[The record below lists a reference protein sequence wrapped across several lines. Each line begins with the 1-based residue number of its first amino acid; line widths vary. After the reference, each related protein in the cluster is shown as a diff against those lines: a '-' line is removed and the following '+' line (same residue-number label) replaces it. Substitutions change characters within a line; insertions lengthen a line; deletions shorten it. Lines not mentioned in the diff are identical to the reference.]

1 MRNTITEEKTMTKTL
16 ITLLTGVSALTVGL
30 ASAVAQEAGSIGI
43 PDSEYSL
50 EALIEAA
57 KKEGPI
63 TVVDATGKIVSM
75 AENFSKAYGLKATGV
90 KMSGQDQEQVIARE
104 AAAGNVRTDVFNMSN
119 LPSVT
124 SQILPQGF
132 GISWLAPDLKDKIP
146 AQYQSPAIT
155 SNNPWLFAYNT
166 DVHGETCPVDNLWAL
181 TTEEWRGRVA
191 IPDPLLR
198 NETMFWFNQIATHED
213 AAMREAYKA
222 QFGEELETD
231 EASATAEWVKRL
243 AQNKPK
249 VTKSDTDVGPI
260 VGAKEEKPPIGF
272 LSAAIFRDAQKD
284 GYGMGICKEMKPW
297 IGQLTPRVAVIA
309 AGTKSPNT
317 AKLFSRFMMT
327 QEGMGPQLADGKIST
342 NSDAKMPDGEASG
355 VADVV
360 DQLFINHSETSPDDF
375 ATLQD
380 WQDFWL
386 TNSR

>member
-1 MRNTITEEKTMTKTL
+1 MPKLSIYML
-16 ITLLTGVSALTVGL
+16 AGVSALTIGL
-30 ASAVAQEAGSIGI
+30 TSASAQDATEIGI

-57 KKEGPI
+57 KKEEPI

-75 AENFSKAYGLKATGV
+75 AENFSKKYGLKATGV
-90 KMSGQDQEQVIARE
+90 KMNGQDQEQIIARE
-104 AAAGNVRTDVFNMSN
+104 AAANNVRTDVFNMSN

-146 AQYQSPAIT
+146 AEYQNPAIT
-155 SNNPWLFAYNT
+155 SNNPWVFAYNT

-181 TTEEWRGRVA
+181 TTEDWKGRVA

-198 NETMFWFNQIATHED
+198 NETMFWFNQL
-213 AAMREAYKA
+213 AAHGETELREAYKA
-222 QFGEELETD
+222 QFGEELKTE
-231 EASATAEWVKRL
+231 EASAAAEWVKRL

-272 LSAAIFRDAQKD
+272 LSAAIFRDAKKD

-309 AGTKSPNT
+309 FGTKSPNT
-317 AKLFSRFMMT
+317 AKLFARFMMT
-327 QEGMGPQLADGKIST
+327 EEGMAPQLTDGKIST
-342 NSDAKMPDGEASG
+342 NTEAKMPEGEASG
-355 VADVV
+355 VAAVIDRLYV
-360 DQLFINHSETSPDDF
+360 NHSETTQDDF
-375 ATLQD
+375 AKLQD

>member
-1 MRNTITEEKTMTKTL
+1 MPKIL
-16 ITLLTGVSALTVGL
+16 ISLFTSASVLAMGLTGAM
-30 ASAVAQEAGSIGI
+30 AQEAKQIGI
-43 PDSEYSL
+43 PDSDYSL

-57 KKEGPI
+57 KKEEPI

-75 AENFSKAYGLKATGV
+75 AENFSAKYGLKATGV
-90 KMSGQDQEQVIARE
+90 KMSGQDQEQIIARE

-146 AQYQSPAIT
+146 AAYQSPAIT
-155 SNNPWLFAYNT
+155 SNNPWVFAYNT
-166 DVHGETCPVDNLWAL
+166 DVNGETCPVDNLWAL
-181 TTEEWRGRVA
+181 TTEEWKGRVA

-198 NETMFWFNQIATHED
+198 NETMFWFNQLATHED

-222 QFGEELETD
+222 QFGEELTTD

-243 AQNKPK
+243 ARNQPK
-249 VTKSDTDVGPI
+249 VTRSDTDVGPI

-272 LSAAIFRDAQKD
+272 LSVAIFRDAKKD

-317 AKLFSRFMMT
+317 AKLFARFMMT
-327 QEGMGPQLADGKIST
+327 EEGMAPQLGDGKIST
-342 NSDAKMPDGEASG
+342 NTDAKMPESEVSDIASH
-355 VADVV
+355 V
-360 DQLFINHSETSPDDF
+360 DKLYVNHSETSQDDF
-375 ATLQD
+375 AKLQD

-386 TNSR
+386 QHSR

>member
-1 MRNTITEEKTMTKTL
+1 MPKLSTYMLAGISVM
-16 ITLLTGVSALTVGL
+16 ALGL
-30 ASAVAQEAGSIGI
+30 ANAAAQDAKEIGI

-57 KKEGPI
+57 KKEPPI
-63 TVVDATGKIVSM
+63 TVIDATGKIVSM
-75 AENFSKAYGLKATGV
+75 AENFSKTYGLKATGV
-90 KMSGQDQEQVIARE
+90 KMNGQEQEQVISRE

-119 LPSVT
+119 LPSVA

-132 GISWLAPDLKDKIP
+132 GVSWLAPDLKDKIP

-155 SNNPWLFAYNT
+155 SNNPWVFSYNT
-166 DVHGETCPVDNLWAL
+166 DVNGETCPVNNLWAL
-181 TTEEWRGRVA
+181 TTEEWKGRVA

-198 NETMFWFNQIATHED
+198 NETMFWFNQLATHGDE
-213 AAMREAYKA
+213 AMREAYKA
-222 QFGEELETD
+222 QFGEELKTD

-272 LSAAIFRDAQKD
+272 LSAAIFRDAKKD

-297 IGQLTPRVAVIA
+297 VGQLTPRVAVIA
-309 AGTKSPNT
+309 AGTKSPNA
-317 AKLFSRFMMT
+317 AKLFARFMMT
-327 QEGMGPQLADGKIST
+327 EEGMAPQLIDGKLST
-342 NSDAKMPDGEASG
+342 NTDAKMPEGEVSG
-355 VADVV
+355 VASVV
-360 DQLFINHSETSPDDF
+360 DLLYVNHSETTPDDF
-375 ATLQD
+375 AKLQD

-386 TNSR
+386 SNSR

>member
-1 MRNTITEEKTMTKTL
+1 MTKTL

-222 QFGEELETD
+222 QFGEELATD

>member
-1 MRNTITEEKTMTKTL
+1 MPKTL
-16 ITLLTGVSALTVGL
+16 ICLFTTASVLAMGLTGAI
-30 ASAVAQEAGSIGI
+30 AQEAKEIGI
-43 PDSEYSL
+43 PDSDYSL

-57 KKEGPI
+57 RKEEPI
-63 TVVDATGKIVSM
+63 TVIDATGKIVTM
-75 AENFSKAYGLKATGV
+75 AENFSAKYGLKATGV

-146 AQYQSPAIT
+146 AAYQSPAIT
-155 SNNPWLFAYNT
+155 SNNPWVFAYNT
-166 DVHGETCPVDNLWAL
+166 DVNGETCPVDNLWAL
-181 TTEEWRGRVA
+181 TTEEWKGRVA

-198 NETMFWFNQIATHED
+198 NETMFWFNQLATHED

-222 QFGEELETD
+222 QFGEELTTD

-243 AQNKPK
+243 AKNQSK
-249 VTKSDTDVGPI
+249 VTRSDTDVGPI

-272 LSAAIFRDAQKD
+272 LSAAIFRDAKKD

-317 AKLFSRFMMT
+317 AKLFARFMMT
-327 QEGMGPQLADGKIST
+327 EEGMAPQLGDGKIST
-342 NSDAKMPDGEASG
+342 NTEAKMPESEVSG
-355 VADVV
+355 IANHV
-360 DQLFINHSETSPDDF
+360 DKLYVNHSETSQDDF
-375 ATLQD
+375 AKLQD

-386 TNSR
+386 QHSR

>member
-1 MRNTITEEKTMTKTL
+1 MPKIL
-16 ITLLTGVSALTVGL
+16 ISLFTSASVLAMGLTGAM
-30 ASAVAQEAGSIGI
+30 AQEAKQIGI
-43 PDSEYSL
+43 PDSDYSL

-57 KKEGPI
+57 KKEEPI
-63 TVVDATGKIVSM
+63 TVIDATGKIVSM
-75 AENFSKAYGLKATGV
+75 AENFSAKYGLKATGV
-90 KMSGQDQEQVIARE
+90 KMSGQDQEQIIARE

-146 AQYQSPAIT
+146 AAYQSPAIT
-155 SNNPWLFAYNT
+155 SNNPWVFAYNT
-166 DVHGETCPVDNLWAL
+166 DVNGETCPVDNLWAL
-181 TTEEWRGRVA
+181 TTEEWKGRVA

-198 NETMFWFNQIATHED
+198 NETMFWFNQLATHED

-222 QFGEELETD
+222 QFGEELTTD

-243 AQNKPK
+243 ARNQPK
-249 VTKSDTDVGPI
+249 VTRSDTDVGPI

-272 LSAAIFRDAQKD
+272 LSVAIFRDAKKD

-317 AKLFSRFMMT
+317 AKLFARFMMT
-327 QEGMGPQLADGKIST
+327 EEGMAPQLGDGKIST
-342 NSDAKMPDGEASG
+342 NTEAKMPESEVSGIASH
-355 VADVV
+355 V
-360 DQLFINHSETSPDDF
+360 DKLYVNHSETSQDDF
-375 ATLQD
+375 AKLQD

-386 TNSR
+386 QHSR

>member
-1 MRNTITEEKTMTKTL
+1 MPRLSIC
-16 ITLLTGVSALTVGL
+16 ILTSVSALTIGL
-30 ASAVAQEAGSIGI
+30 ASATAQEAKEIGI

-57 KKEGPI
+57 KKEDPI
-63 TVVDATGKIVSM
+63 TVIDATGKIVAM
-75 AENFSKAYGLKATGV
+75 AENFSKKYGLQATGV

-146 AQYQSPAIT
+146 AEYQNPAIT
-155 SNNPWLFAYNT
+155 SNNPWVFAYNT
-166 DVHGETCPVDNLWAL
+166 DVNGETCPVDNLWAL
-181 TTEEWRGRVA
+181 TTDAWKGRVA
-191 IPDPLLR
+191 MPDPLLR
-198 NETMFWFNQIATHED
+198 NETMFWFNQLAEHGD
-213 AAMREAYKA
+213 QAMREAYKA

-249 VTKSDTDVGPI
+249 VTKSDSDVGPI
-260 VGAKEEKPPIGF
+260 VGAKEEQPPIGF
-272 LSAAIFRDAQKD
+272 LSAAIFRDAKKN

-297 IGQLTPRVAVIA
+297 VGQLTPRVAVIA
-309 AGTKSPNT
+309 SGTKSPNT
-317 AKLFSRFMMT
+317 AKLFARFIMT
-327 QEGMGPQLADGKIST
+327 EEGMAPQLHDGKIST
-342 NSDAKMPDGEASG
+342 NIDAKMPDDEASG
-355 VADVV
+355 IANYV
-360 DQLFINHSETSPDDF
+360 DRLYVNHSETTDSDF
-375 ATLQD
+375 AKLQD

>member
-1 MRNTITEEKTMTKTL
+1 MPKTSIYML
-16 ITLLTGVSALTVGL
+16 AGISVLAMGLSSAQ
-30 ASAVAQEAGSIGI
+30 AQDVKEIGI

-57 KKEGPI
+57 KKEEPI
-63 TVVDATGKIVSM
+63 TVIDATGKIVSM
-75 AENFSKAYGLKATGV
+75 AENFSKTYGLKATGV
-90 KMSGQDQEQVIARE
+90 KMSGQEQEQVIARE

-119 LPSVT
+119 LPSVA

-132 GISWLAPDLKDKIP
+132 GVSWLAPDLKDKIP
-146 AQYQSPAIT
+146 AEYQSPAIT
-155 SNNPWLFAYNT
+155 SNNPWVFAYNT
-166 DVHGETCPVDNLWAL
+166 DVNGETCPVNNLWAL

-198 NETMFWFNQIATHED
+198 NETMFWFNQLATHGD
-213 AAMREAYKA
+213 DAMREAYKA
-222 QFGEELETD
+222 QFGEDLKTD

-249 VTKSDTDVGPI
+249 VTKTDTDVGPI
-260 VGAKEEKPPIGF
+260 VGAKEEKPPVGF
-272 LSAAIFRDAQKD
+272 LSAAIFRDAKKD

-317 AKLFSRFMMT
+317 AKLFARFMMT
-327 QEGMGPQLADGKIST
+327 EEGMAPQLGDGKIST
-342 NSDAKMPDGEASG
+342 NTEAKMPESEVSG
-355 VADVV
+355 IANFV
-360 DQLFINHSETSPDDF
+360 DLLYVNHSETTPDDF
-375 ATLQD
+375 AKLQD

-386 TNSR
+386 SNSR

>member
-1 MRNTITEEKTMTKTL
+1 MPNTSIYML
-16 ITLLTGVSALTVGL
+16 AGASLFAMGLSNAL
-30 ASAVAQEAGSIGI
+30 AQDVKEIGI

-57 KKEGPI
+57 KKEQPI

-75 AENFSKAYGLKATGV
+75 ADNFSKTYGLKATGV
-90 KMSGQDQEQVIARE
+90 KMNGQEQEQVIARE

-119 LPSVT
+119 LPSVA

-132 GISWLAPDLKDKIP
+132 GVSWLAPDLKDKIP
-146 AQYQSPAIT
+146 GQYQSPAIT
-155 SNNPWLFAYNT
+155 SNNPWVFAYNT
-166 DVHGETCPVDNLWAL
+166 DVNGETCPVNNLWAL
-181 TTEEWRGRVA
+181 TTEEWKGRVA

-198 NETMFWFNQIATHED
+198 NETMFWFNQLETHGD
-213 AAMREAYKA
+213 DAMREAYKA
-222 QFGEELETD
+222 QFGEDLKTD

-260 VGAKEEKPPIGF
+260 VGAKEEKPPVGF
-272 LSAAIFRDAQKD
+272 LSAAIFRDAKKD
-284 GYGMGICKEMKPW
+284 GYGMGICKELKPW

-317 AKLFSRFMMT
+317 AKLFARFMMT
-327 QEGMGPQLADGKIST
+327 EEGMAPQLGDGKIST
-342 NSDAKMPDGEASG
+342 NTEAKMPESEVSG
-355 VADVV
+355 IVNFV
-360 DQLFINHSETSPDDF
+360 DRLYVNHSETTQDDF
-375 ATLQD
+375 AKLQD

-386 TNSR
+386 SNSR

>member
-1 MRNTITEEKTMTKTL
+1 MPKTL
-16 ITLLTGVSALTVGL
+16 ISLFTSASVLAMGLTGAM
-30 ASAVAQEAGSIGI
+30 AQEAKQIGI
-43 PDSEYSL
+43 PDSDYSL

-57 KKEGPI
+57 KKEEPI
-63 TVVDATGKIVSM
+63 TVIDATGKIVSM
-75 AENFSKAYGLKATGV
+75 AENFSAKYGLKATGV
-90 KMSGQDQEQVIARE
+90 KMSGQDQEQIIARE

-146 AQYQSPAIT
+146 AAYQSPAIT
-155 SNNPWLFAYNT
+155 SNNPWVFAYNT
-166 DVHGETCPVDNLWAL
+166 DVNGETCPVDNLWAL
-181 TTEEWRGRVA
+181 TTEEWKGRVA

-198 NETMFWFNQIATHED
+198 NETMFLFNQLATHED

-222 QFGEELETD
+222 QFGEELTTD

-243 AQNKPK
+243 AKNQPK
-249 VTKSDTDVGPI
+249 VTRSDTDVGPI

-272 LSAAIFRDAQKD
+272 LSVAIFRDAKKD

-317 AKLFSRFMMT
+317 AKLFARFMMT
-327 QEGMGPQLADGKIST
+327 EEGMAPQLGDGKIST
-342 NSDAKMPDGEASG
+342 NTEAKMPESEVSGIASH
-355 VADVV
+355 V
-360 DQLFINHSETSPDDF
+360 DKLYVNHSETSQDDF
-375 ATLQD
+375 AKLQD

-386 TNSR
+386 QHSR

>member
-1 MRNTITEEKTMTKTL
+1 MMPKTL
-16 ITLLTGVSALTVGL
+16 ISLFTSASVLAMGLTGAM
-30 ASAVAQEAGSIGI
+30 AQEAKQIGI
-43 PDSEYSL
+43 PDSDYSL

-57 KKEGPI
+57 KKEEPI
-63 TVVDATGKIVSM
+63 TVIDATGKIVSM
-75 AENFSKAYGLKATGV
+75 AENFSAKYGLKATGV
-90 KMSGQDQEQVIARE
+90 KMSGQDQEQIIARE

-146 AQYQSPAIT
+146 AAYQSPAIT
-155 SNNPWLFAYNT
+155 SNNPWVFAYNT
-166 DVHGETCPVDNLWAL
+166 DVNGETCPVDNLWAL
-181 TTEEWRGRVA
+181 TTEEWKGRVA

-198 NETMFWFNQIATHED
+198 NETMFWFNQLATHED

-222 QFGEELETD
+222 QFGEELTTD

-243 AQNKPK
+243 ARNQTK
-249 VTKSDTDVGPI
+249 VTRSDTDVGPI

-272 LSAAIFRDAQKD
+272 LSVAIFRDAKKD

-317 AKLFSRFMMT
+317 AKLFARFMMT
-327 QEGMGPQLADGKIST
+327 EEGMAPQLGDGKIST
-342 NSDAKMPDGEASG
+342 NTEAKMPESEVSGIASH
-355 VADVV
+355 V
-360 DQLFINHSETSPDDF
+360 DKLYVNHSETSQDDF
-375 ATLQD
+375 AKLQD

-386 TNSR
+386 QHSR

>member
-1 MRNTITEEKTMTKTL
+1 MPKIL
-16 ITLLTGVSALTVGL
+16 ISLFTSASVLAMGLTGAM
-30 ASAVAQEAGSIGI
+30 AQEAKQIGI
-43 PDSEYSL
+43 PDSDYSL

-57 KKEGPI
+57 KKEEPI

-75 AENFSKAYGLKATGV
+75 AENFSAKYGLKATGV
-90 KMSGQDQEQVIARE
+90 KMSGQDQEQIIARE

-146 AQYQSPAIT
+146 AAYQSPAIT
-155 SNNPWLFAYNT
+155 SNNPWVFAYNT
-166 DVHGETCPVDNLWAL
+166 DVNGETCPVDNLWAL
-181 TTEEWRGRVA
+181 TTEEWKGRVA

-198 NETMFWFNQIATHED
+198 NETMFWFNQLATHED

-222 QFGEELETD
+222 QFGEELTTD

-243 AQNKPK
+243 ARNQPK
-249 VTKSDTDVGPI
+249 VTRSDTDVGPI

-272 LSAAIFRDAQKD
+272 LSVAIFRDAKKD

-317 AKLFSRFMMT
+317 AKLFARFMMT
-327 QEGMGPQLADGKIST
+327 EEGMAPQLGDGKIST
-342 NSDAKMPDGEASG
+342 NTDAKMPESEVSGIASH
-355 VADVV
+355 V
-360 DQLFINHSETSPDDF
+360 DKLYVNHSETSQDDF
-375 ATLQD
+375 AKLQD

-386 TNSR
+386 QHSR

>member
-1 MRNTITEEKTMTKTL
+1 MPSLSTY
-16 ITLLTGVSALTVGL
+16 LLTGVSVLAMGL
-30 ASAVAQEAGSIGI
+30 GSAFAQDAKEIGI
-43 PDSEYSL
+43 PDSGYSL

-63 TVVDATGKIVSM
+63 TVIDATGKIVSM
-75 AENFSKAYGLKATGV
+75 AENFSKKYGLQATGV

-132 GISWLAPDLKDKIP
+132 GISWIAPDLKDKIP
-146 AQYQSPAIT
+146 VEYQSPAIT
-155 SNNPWLFAYNT
+155 SNNPWVFAYNT
-166 DVHGETCPVDNLWAL
+166 DVNGETCPVDNLWAL
-181 TTEEWRGRVA
+181 TTEEWKGHVA

-198 NETMFWFNQIATHED
+198 NETMFWFNQLATHGD
-213 AAMREAYKA
+213 AEMREAYKA
-222 QFGEELETD
+222 QFGEDLKTD

-249 VTKSDTDVGPI
+249 VAKSDTDVGPI
-260 VGAKEEKPPIGF
+260 IRAKEEKPPIGF
-272 LSAAIFRDAQKD
+272 LSAAIFRDAKKD

-317 AKLFSRFMMT
+317 AKLFAHFMMT
-327 QEGMGPQLADGKIST
+327 EEGMGPQLGDGKIST
-342 NSDAKMPDGEASG
+342 NTDAKMPDGEASG

-360 DQLFINHSETSPDDF
+360 DRLYVNHSETTPDDF
-375 ATLQD
+375 AKLQD

>member
-1 MRNTITEEKTMTKTL
+1 MPKTL
-16 ITLLTGVSALTVGL
+16 ICLLTSASVLAFGLTG
-30 ASAVAQEAGSIGI
+30 AMAQEAKEIGI
-43 PDSEYSL
+43 PDSNYSL

-57 KKEGPI
+57 KKEEPI
-63 TVVDATGKIVSM
+63 TVIDATGKIVSM
-75 AENFSKAYGLKATGV
+75 AENFSAKYGLKATGV

-124 SQILPQGF
+124 SQILPQGH
-132 GISWLAPDLKDKIP
+132 GVSWLAPDLKDKIP
-146 AQYQSPAIT
+146 AEYQSPAIT
-155 SNNPWLFAYNT
+155 SNNPWVFAYNT
-166 DVHGETCPVDNLWAL
+166 DVYGDTCPVDNLWAL
-181 TTEEWRGRVA
+181 TTEEWKGRVA

-198 NETMFWFNQIATHED
+198 NETMFWFNQLATHED

-222 QFGEELETD
+222 EFGEELKTD

-249 VTKSDTDVGPI
+249 VTRSDTDVGPI

-272 LSAAIFRDAQKD
+272 LSAAIFRDAKKD

-317 AKLFSRFMMT
+317 AKLFVRFMMT
-327 QEGMGPQLADGKIST
+327 EEGMAPQLGDGKIST
-342 NSDAKMPDGEASG
+342 NTDAKMPEKEASG
-355 VADVV
+355 IAAHV
-360 DQLFINHSETSPDDF
+360 DKLYVNHSETSQDDF
-375 ATLQD
+375 AKLQD

-386 TNSR
+386 QNAR